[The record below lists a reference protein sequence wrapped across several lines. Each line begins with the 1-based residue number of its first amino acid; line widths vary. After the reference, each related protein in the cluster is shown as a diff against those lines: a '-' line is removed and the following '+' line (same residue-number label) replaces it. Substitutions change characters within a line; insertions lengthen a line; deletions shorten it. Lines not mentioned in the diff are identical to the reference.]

1 MNIDLGK
8 NFISRFLLKKKKFFL
23 AFNSYLKSLKI
34 DTPPNTHTHTY
45 TIRWRKRKR
54 ERKRVV

>member
-34 DTPPNTHTHTY
+34 DTPPNTHTPTP
-45 TIRWRKRKR
+45 TL
-54 ERKRVV
+54 

>member
-8 NFISRFLLKKKKFFL
+8 NFISRFLQKKKKIFL
-23 AFNSYLKSLKI
+23 TFNSYLKSLKI

-54 ERKRVV
+54 ERERVV